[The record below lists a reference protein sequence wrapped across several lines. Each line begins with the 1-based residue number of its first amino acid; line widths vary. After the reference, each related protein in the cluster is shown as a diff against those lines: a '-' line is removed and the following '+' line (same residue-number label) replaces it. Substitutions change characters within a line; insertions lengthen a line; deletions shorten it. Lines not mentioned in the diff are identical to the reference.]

1 MMNGFDIMSMLPFVL
16 IFGVFYFLILRPQQ
30 QKLKK
35 HQDLLSRLGRGDVV
49 VTSGGLIG
57 TVTKI
62 VNENEIQIELTENT
76 RVRLVRSMVTEVLS
90 KTNSPNMTHPATGSS
105 FSNSASETKIIPGT
119 FEEKK
124 IPEASVKGKKTSV
137 GRPPRKEK
145 K

>member
-90 KTNSPNMTHPATGSS
+90 KTNSPSTTHPATS
-105 FSNSASETKIIPGT
+105 FSNSASETKSMSGT

-124 IPEASVKGKKTSV
+124 VPEASVKGKKPSV